1 MAKKINMQDPN
12 KTKFVKQALKP
23 LTFKIFAL
31 AKLPLAIIT
40 GMKPIKFTAEE
51 AVVSIP
57 FKYWTKNPFQSMY
70 FAAQAMA
77 AELSTGLLAMN
88 AIEASGE
95 KLSMLVY
102 DMDAHFSKKAV
113 TKIHFTCKNGREIID
128 GVKKAIETGER
139 INVKA
144 TTVGTDEEGDEVSRF
159 NYIWTFRVKRK
170 R

>member
-1 MAKKINMQDPN
+1 MQDPN
-12 KTKFVKQALKP
+12 QTKFLKKALQP
-23 LTFKIFAL
+23 LTFKLFAL
-31 AKLPLAIIT
+31 SKLPLAVVA

-51 AVVSIP
+51 AVVTIP
-57 FKYWTKNPFQSMY
+57 FKYWTKNPFKSMY

-95 KLSMLVY
+95 KVSMLVF

-113 TKIHFTCKNGREIID
+113 TKITFTCHNGKEIME

-144 TTVGTDEEGDEVSRF
+144 ISIGTDEEGDEVSRF
-159 NYIWTFRVKRK
+159 NYIWTFRAKRK
-170 R
+170 K